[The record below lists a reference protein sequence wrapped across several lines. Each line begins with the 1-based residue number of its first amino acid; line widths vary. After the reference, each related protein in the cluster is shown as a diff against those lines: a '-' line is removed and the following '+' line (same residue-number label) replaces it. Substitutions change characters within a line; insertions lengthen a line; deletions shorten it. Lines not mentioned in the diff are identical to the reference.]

1 VLRPGQRLAFY
12 EWCMTDQ
19 FDPGNPRHAD
29 AKAEIELGNGLT
41 DIRTTAQCVQAVKD
55 AGFEVRSYQSPRS
68 PAAPWIQ
75 NSEPED
81 VVCVVLFPV

>member
-1 VLRPGQRLAFY
+1 MLRPGQRLAFY

-19 FDPGNPRHAD
+19 FDPANPRHAA

-55 AGFEVRSYQSPRS
+55 AGFEVTISGCQPPVIISYVH
-68 PAAPWIQ
+68 
-75 NSEPED
+75 SE
-81 VVCVVLFPV
+81 FRT